1 MKLQAAL
8 PLLLSLLFI
17 FSTAKAQVVFFQ
29 EDFNNGLPNDWTQE
43 TGDDR
48 LIWQVRGD
56 GEALFGQFWNNRQ
69 RLDSPSGGGAAVFDS
84 DGYQFNPETLIP
96 FPHRAGLVSPVIDI
110 SGRERVAIQFYQY
123 YRNFESVTNVGVSFN
138 GGLNWEDIPVNQG
151 IPRAAETSN
160 SNLVFLELTEFTA
173 GQTEVQIRFL
183 FEGSNF
189 FWIVDDVQLLELP
202 PEFGETF
209 PALLGDSLT
218 QWEIPFLVDSL
229 GGAYPPNELAV
240 QWSATATDA
249 FKDSLRQKLQ
259 VVSYDTCTCSDLEL
273 FHFADTFEIDLSQN
287 LLVNGD
293 FANGAEGF
301 RSELNNNCGNCN
313 ASSYCVGTQMT
324 DICPLNATWAS
335 NNFSAFDDP
344 GTDQFLIVDGSVTP
358 GVNIWCQD
366 VMLEA
371 NEDYLFAFRGR
382 NLLASNPSPQLQL
395 LANGSPVSFDII
407 DMDASN
413 DWELYF
419 IQWTATTTANVTLCL
434 EQLNGGLIGNDY
446 GIDDLILVKD
456 GNTILNIQEKKATA
470 DQENDGVQETDF
482 NYYNGDFLDIKE
494 TPAFYGDTYPT
505 LPQPQPAQQEEVVV
519 AILDT
524 GIDYNYKEDITNVGP
539 IAIGEYL
546 RPSLQACYPEDILGW
561 NFIHAADPILQN
573 KPFDDHS
580 HGTHVAGIIIQ
591 NWQALTD
598 DCCELK
604 ILPVKTH
611 DFRGLGK
618 LFNVSCGIYYATEEN
633 ANFINA
639 SWGFSAVQSP
649 TDGVLH
655 NAIEYAR
662 DQRGIQLITSA
673 GNEGVSL
680 VDYPDY
686 PSNYDLD
693 NVLSTAA
700 LDSMENL
707 WSFSN
712 FSDLWVEY
720 AAKGVGVFSSVPMG
734 SINAHPASF
743 WTTKS
748 GTSMAAPVVTAAAA
762 KLNCLDF
769 EDNSIDIIGKLE
781 ILSEQSTPL
790 IPMVLDGRTMDFY
803 DLIGRIDDCTLQVT
817 AVVDL
822 EGQVEVNVFP
832 NPFQTGL
839 TIKVEDSSVH
849 FHQLLL
855 TDALGRILTQEVL
868 DKRASAWTKEL
879 NLSHLP
885 KGIYQLQLLA
895 PAGQVTQMIVKQ

>member
-138 GGLNWEDIPVNQG
+138 GGLNWEDVPVNQG

-273 FHFADTFEIDLSQN
+273 FHFADTFEIDLTQN

-344 GTDQFLIVDGSVTP
+344 GTNQFLIVDGSVTP

-395 LANGSPVSFDII
+395 LANG
-407 DMDASN
+407 
-413 DWELYF
+413 L
-419 IQWTATTTANVTLCL
+419 LR
-434 EQLNGGLIGNDY
+434 
-446 GIDDLILVKD
+446 
-456 GNTILNIQEKKATA
+456 
-470 DQENDGVQETDF
+470 
-482 NYYNGDFLDIKE
+482 
-494 TPAFYGDTYPT
+494 
-505 LPQPQPAQQEEVVV
+505 LP
-519 AILDT
+519 
-524 GIDYNYKEDITNVGP
+524 
-539 IAIGEYL
+539 
-546 RPSLQACYPEDILGW
+546 
-561 NFIHAADPILQN
+561 
-573 KPFDDHS
+573 
-580 HGTHVAGIIIQ
+580 
-591 NWQALTD
+591 
-598 DCCELK
+598 
-604 ILPVKTH
+604 LP
-611 DFRGLGK
+611 
-618 LFNVSCGIYYATEEN
+618 
-633 ANFINA
+633 
-639 SWGFSAVQSP
+639 
-649 TDGVLH
+649 
-655 NAIEYAR
+655 
-662 DQRGIQLITSA
+662 
-673 GNEGVSL
+673 
-680 VDYPDY
+680 
-686 PSNYDLD
+686 
-693 NVLSTAA
+693 
-700 LDSMENL
+700 
-707 WSFSN
+707 
-712 FSDLWVEY
+712 
-720 AAKGVGVFSSVPMG
+720 
-734 SINAHPASF
+734 
-743 WTTKS
+743 
-748 GTSMAAPVVTAAAA
+748 
-762 KLNCLDF
+762 
-769 EDNSIDIIGKLE
+769 
-781 ILSEQSTPL
+781 
-790 IPMVLDGRTMDFY
+790 
-803 DLIGRIDDCTLQVT
+803 
-817 AVVDL
+817 
-822 EGQVEVNVFP
+822 
-832 NPFQTGL
+832 
-839 TIKVEDSSVH
+839 
-849 FHQLLL
+849 
-855 TDALGRILTQEVL
+855 
-868 DKRASAWTKEL
+868 
-879 NLSHLP
+879 
-885 KGIYQLQLLA
+885 
-895 PAGQVTQMIVKQ
+895 

>member
-17 FSTAKAQVVFFQ
+17 FSTAKTQVPFFQ

-56 GEALFGQFWNNRQ
+56 GQAIFGQFWNNRQ
-69 RLDSPSGGGAAVFDS
+69 RLDSPSDGGAAVFDS
-84 DGYQFNPETLIP
+84 DGYQSNPETLIP

-110 SGRERVAIQFYQY
+110 SGRERVGLQFYQY
-123 YRNFESVTNVGVSFN
+123 YRNFESVTSVGLSFN
-138 GGLNWEDIPVNQG
+138 GGLNWEDIPLNQG

-160 SNLVFLELTEFTA
+160 SNVVFLELTDFIP
-173 GQTEVQIRFL
+173 GQTQLQIRFL

-189 FWIVDDVQLLELP
+189 FWIIDDVQLLELP

-209 PALLGDSLT
+209 PTFLGDSLRL
-218 QWEIPFLVDSL
+218 WEVPFLVDSL
-229 GGAYPPNELAV
+229 GGAYPPDELAV
-240 QWSATATDA
+240 QWSATATEA
-249 FKDSLRQKLQ
+249 FKDSLRQRLQ

-293 FANGAEGF
+293 FSNGAQDF

-324 DICPLNATWAS
+324 DICPLNATWMS
-335 NNFSAFDDP
+335 NNFSAFEDA
-344 GTDQFLIVDGSVTP
+344 GTNQFLIVDGSVTP
-358 GVNIWCQD
+358 GVEIWCQD

-382 NLLASNPSPQLQL
+382 NLVASNPSPQLQL
-395 LANGSPVSFDII
+395 LVNGSPVSPDII
-407 DMDASN
+407 EMDASGS
-413 DWELYF
+413 WELYF
-419 IQWTATTTANVTLCL
+419 VQWTASNTTTVTLCL

-470 DQENDGVQETDF
+470 DQETDGVQETDF
-482 NYYNGDFLDIKE
+482 NYYNGDFLDIKN
-494 TPAFYGDTYPT
+494 TPAFYGDTYPA
-505 LPQPQPAQQEEVVV
+505 LPEPQPAQQEEVVI

-524 GIDYNYKEDITNVGP
+524 GIDYNYKQDIPDVGS
-539 IAIGEYL
+539 ITIGEYL
-546 RPSLQACYPEDILGW
+546 RPSLQACYPGDILGW
-561 NFIHAADPILQN
+561 NFVHADDPILQN

-591 NWQALTD
+591 NWQVLTD

-611 DFRGLGK
+611 DFRGLSK
-618 LFNVSCGIYYATEEN
+618 LFDVSCGIYYATEEK

-649 TDGVLH
+649 TNGVLH
-655 NAIEYAR
+655 NAIAYAR
-662 DQRGIQLITSA
+662 DQGNIQLITSA

-686 PSNYDLD
+686 PSNYNLT

-712 FSDLWVEY
+712 FSDFWVEY
-720 AAKGVGVFSSVPMG
+720 AAKGVGIHSSVPVG
-734 SINAHPASF
+734 SIAGDPSSF
-743 WTTKS
+743 WTAKS
-748 GTSMAAPVVTAAAA
+748 GTSMAAPVITAAAA
-762 KLNCLDF
+762 KLNCLEY
-769 EDNSIDIIGKLE
+769 EDSSIDIFGKLV

-790 IPMVLDGRTMDFY
+790 IPTVLDGRTMDMH
-803 DLIGRIDDCTLQVT
+803 DLIGRIDDCMLQVT

-822 EGQVEVNVFP
+822 DGQVDMKVYP
-832 NPFQTGL
+832 NPFSGEL
-839 TIKVEDSSVH
+839 TIRVDDSTVQ
-849 FHQLLL
+849 FHRLLI
-855 TDALGRILTQEVL
+855 TDALGRVIAQYALNVH
-868 DKRASAWTKEL
+868 ASAWTKEL
-879 NLSHLP
+879 DLSHLP

-895 PAGQVTQMIVKQ
+895 PEGQVTQLIVKQ

>member
-17 FSTAKAQVVFFQ
+17 FSTAKTQVPFFQ

-56 GEALFGQFWNNRQ
+56 GQAIFGQYWNNRQ
-69 RLDSPSGGGAAVFDS
+69 RLDSPSDGGAAVFDS
-84 DGYQFNPETLIP
+84 DGYQSNPETLIP

-110 SGRERVAIQFYQY
+110 SGRERVGLQFYQY
-123 YRNFESVTNVGVSFN
+123 YRNFESVTSVGLSFN
-138 GGLNWEDIPVNQG
+138 GGLNWEDIPLNQG

-160 SNLVFLELTEFTA
+160 SNVVFLELTDFIP
-173 GQTEVQIRFL
+173 GQTQLQIRFL

-189 FWIVDDVQLLELP
+189 FWIIDDVQLLELP

-209 PALLGDSLT
+209 PTFLGDSLRL
-218 QWEIPFLVDSL
+218 WEVPFLVDSL
-229 GGAYPPNELAV
+229 GGAYPPDELAV
-240 QWSATATDA
+240 QWSATATEA
-249 FKDSLRQKLQ
+249 FKDSLRQRLQ

-293 FANGAEGF
+293 FSNGAQDF

-324 DICPLNATWAS
+324 DICPLNATWMS
-335 NNFSAFDDP
+335 NNFSAFEDA
-344 GTDQFLIVDGSVTP
+344 GTNQFLIVDGSVTP
-358 GVNIWCQD
+358 GVEIWCQD

-382 NLLASNPSPQLQL
+382 NLVASNPSPQLQL
-395 LANGSPVSFDII
+395 LVNGSPVSPDII
-407 DMDASN
+407 EMDASGN
-413 DWELYF
+413 WELYF
-419 IQWTATTTANVTLCL
+419 VQWTASNTATVTLCL

-470 DQENDGVQETDF
+470 DQETDGVQETDF
-482 NYYNGDFLDIKE
+482 NYYNGDFLDIKD
-494 TPAFYGDTYPT
+494 TPAFYGDTYPA
-505 LPQPQPAQQEEVVV
+505 LPELQTAQQEEVVI

-524 GIDYNYKEDITNVGP
+524 GIDYNYKQDIPDVGS
-539 IAIGEYL
+539 ITIGEYL
-546 RPSLQACYPEDILGW
+546 RPSLQACYPGDILGW
-561 NFIHAADPILQN
+561 NFVHADDPILQN

-591 NWQALTD
+591 NWQVLTD

-611 DFRGLGK
+611 DFRGLSK
-618 LFNVSCGIYYATEEN
+618 LFDVSCGIYYATKEK

-649 TDGVLH
+649 TNGVLH
-655 NAIEYAR
+655 NAIAYAR
-662 DQRGIQLITSA
+662 DQGNIQLITSA

-686 PSNYDLD
+686 PSNYDLT

-712 FSDLWVEY
+712 FSDFWVEY
-720 AAKGVGVFSSVPMG
+720 AAKGVGIHSSVPVG
-734 SINAHPASF
+734 SIAGDPSSF
-743 WTTKS
+743 WTAKS
-748 GTSMAAPVVTAAAA
+748 GTSMAAPVITAAAA
-762 KLNCLDF
+762 KLNCLEY
-769 EDNSIDIIGKLE
+769 EDSSIDIFGKLV

-790 IPMVLDGRTMDFY
+790 IPTVLDGRTMDMH
-803 DLIGRIDDCTLQVT
+803 DLIGRIDDCMLQVT

-822 EGQVEVNVFP
+822 DGQVDMKVYP
-832 NPFQTGL
+832 NPFSGEL
-839 TIKVEDSSVH
+839 TIRVDDSTVQ
-849 FHQLLL
+849 FHRLLI
-855 TDALGRILTQEVL
+855 TDALGRVIAQYALNVH
-868 DKRASAWTKEL
+868 ASTWTKEL
-879 NLSHLP
+879 DLSHLP

-895 PAGQVTQMIVKQ
+895 PEGQVTQLIVKQ